1 MDDGP
6 TKVRLGSIFL
16 ASLVA
21 FLFLV
26 EEEDLVADDLEEAPK
41 EEAPVVAGGVFFE
54 KNVSIGRPA
63 AEEEGLEEVE
73 LFVPRLGLVFLAV
86 VVVVVVAVVVAG
98 VSLGLDCGT
107 VVVVPVV
114 LSSLTASVWELR

>member
-86 VVVVVVAVVVAG
+86 VVVVVAVVVAG